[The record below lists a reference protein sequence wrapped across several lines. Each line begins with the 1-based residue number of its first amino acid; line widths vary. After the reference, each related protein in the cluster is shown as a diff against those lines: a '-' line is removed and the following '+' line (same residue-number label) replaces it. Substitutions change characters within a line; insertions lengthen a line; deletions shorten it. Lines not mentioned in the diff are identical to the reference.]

1 MDSSERSELLNRLA
15 RLDRELAIVRR
26 ELGERNSVAIPQG
39 TFQAVRVQVAGEH
52 FAVPSEHVRQII
64 RYARATRIPAAPRA
78 VHGVLNLRGDVVVVL
93 DVSERLNLGRTALD
107 LRTPVVVARIQGW
120 HVGLVVERV
129 LDVVTL
135 DGASLT
141 QPSGAIASSLSVAAV
156 GSVSGQ
162 LVQLFDLERLL
173 SPAELEGLEHAIA
186 DSLLPGPDALE
197 VAE

>member
-1 MDSSERSELLNRLA
+1 MDSDERLELLNRLA
-15 RLDRELAIVRR
+15 RLDRELAAVRR
-26 ELGERNSVAIPQG
+26 ELGERNAVAIPQG
-39 TFQAVRVQVAGEH
+39 IFQAVRIQVAGEH
-52 FAVPSEHVRQII
+52 YAIPSEQVRQII
-64 RYARATRIPAAPRA
+64 RYARTTRVPAAPRA
-78 VHGVLNLRGDVVVVL
+78 VHGVLNFRGDVVLVV

-107 LRTPVVVARIQGW
+107 LRTPVVVARIDGW
-120 HVGLVVERV
+120 QVGLVVERV

-162 LVQLFDLERLL
+162 LLQLFDLERLL
-173 SPAELEGLEHAIA
+173 SRAELEGLEHAIR
-186 DSLLPGPDALE
+186 DSLLPAPGALE